1 MFDKYEID
9 YNKEDIKELSFTK
22 YGFWD
27 LIFQNA
33 FYINDEFYFYDQ
45 EWKED
50 GIPIEYIL
58 YRSIEYTKGL
68 KEKLNIEKVWND
80 IGITQNHIE
89 LFKELD
95 SKLQEKTRDEDMW
108 QWHLESTKTAETL
121 KEKVETLEEDKQK
134 IIKDCQ
140 KLLNEKDARI
150 KFLED
155 NMESTVEIVRQRESE
170 LARIKS
176 SVLWKLSKPIRVIKK
191 RGEKNEN

>member
-45 EWKED
+45 EWKKD

-68 KEKLNIEKVWND
+68 KEKLDIEKVWNE
-80 IGITQNHIE
+80 IGITQNHIK

-95 SKLQEKTRDEDMW
+95 NKLQTETRDEDMW
-108 QWHLESTKTAETL
+108 QWHLESTKTAETIQ
-121 KEKVETLEEDKQK
+121 EEVETLKEEKQK
-134 IIKDCQ
+134 ITKDCQ

-155 NMESTVEIVRQRESE
+155 NMEETADIVRKQASE
-170 LARIKS
+170 LAEIKATR
-176 SVLWKLSKPIRVIKK
+176 LWKLSEKIEHIKK